1 MLDNCKLVVCDSH
14 DDLKREGIQSLTIAG
29 NILQF
34 KNPPSLEGQT
44 EEKRGDEDN
53 TNTKHTY
60 WFILRTPSSSITAYP
75 LTLEFSFS
83 SFCTFTL
90 VTCISSLLKLFL
102 YIFY

>member
-34 KNPPSLEGQT
+34 KNPPCLEGQI

-60 WFILRTPSSSITAYP
+60 WFILRTPSRDYVFACNSIRQRSQWMFFMNKAIQNANEIASSVLA
-75 LTLEFSFS
+75 
-83 SFCTFTL
+83 C
-90 VTCISSLLKLFL
+90 
-102 YIFY
+102 